1 MTDDRICHVE
11 GCSTPMPTGDN
22 STACPGHWNRL
33 EQLLAETP
41 AIVAELDT
49 TITRQAHITLTSTG
63 RRPAEPKEAHDGLG
77 VHEQP
82 LPFNL
87 GASEALDLLHRTLWP
102 WVREGLEAHPEMP
115 TPSPGAVGLSR
126 ALLRLHGWLQGH
138 PDGALAIDE
147 ITYAHQVARRAIDR
161 GADLDY
167 AGPCGAVLV
176 VGCPGSLDCRCGCHD
191 GHGNPCTEPGGCGL
205 GARTETCPEDL
216 YVAHDALVARCRTCG
231 TEWDVPERRA
241 ALLEVA
247 RDRLVTTTEACRA
260 VKTYGGEHLPEER
273 IRQWKSR
280 GRLVSHGHTY
290 EPGRQRPVDLWRLGD
305 ILDLTAGVSS

>member
-1 MTDDRICHVE
+1 MTERYCHAECCKTPKV
-11 GCSTPMPTGDN
+11 PMPAGDN
-22 STACPGHWNRL
+22 ATACPGCFNRL

-41 AIVAELDT
+41 DLVLELNT
-49 TITRQAHITLTSTG
+49 TITRQAHITLTSAG

-87 GASEALDLLHRTLWP
+87 GASDALDLLHRTLWP
-102 WVREGLEAHPEMP
+102 WVREGLEAHPEIP

-126 ALLRLHGWLQGH
+126 ALLTLHGWLQGH
-138 PDGALAIDE
+138 PDGSLAIDE
-147 ITYAHQVARRAIDR
+147 ITYAHAVARRAIDR

-167 AGPCGAVLV
+167 AGPCGA
-176 VGCPGSLDCRCGCHD
+176 DID
-191 GHGNPCTEPGGCGL
+191 GEV
-205 GARTETCPEDL
+205 CPEDL

>member
-1 MTDDRICHVE
+1 MTHERICKVD
-11 GCSTPMPTGDN
+11 GCDTPLPSSDGG

-49 TITRQAHITLTSTG
+49 TITRQAHITLTSAG

-147 ITYAHQVARRAIDR
+147 ITYAHVVARRAIDR

-167 AGPCGAVLV
+167 AGPCGA
-176 VGCPGSLDCRCGCHD
+176 DID
-191 GHGNPCTEPGGCGL
+191 G
-205 GARTETCPEDL
+205 ETCPEDL

-241 ALLEVA
+241 TLLEVA

-260 VKTYGGEHLPEER
+260 VKTYGANGEHVTPAMLR
-273 IRQWKSR
+273 GWKHR
-280 GRLVSHGHTY
+280 GRIVGH
-290 EPGRQRPVDLWRLGD
+290 PDPRDGRDRYRLGD
-305 ILDLTAGVSS
+305 VLDLMAGHAKTGATS